1 MTKILYIPEGI
12 IIQLIKYPI
21 KYPIKYMLYTPIYE
35 ETAFYV
41 ARKSS
46 PEELITYICDRKNG
60 GYIRSNDDLLK
71 HEAGYFVRGEFE
83 IIYD

>member
-21 KYPIKYMLYTPIYE
+21 KYMLYTPIYE

-41 ARKSS
+41 VRKSP
-46 PEELITYICDRKNG
+46 PEELITYICDRKYG
-60 GYIRSNDDLLK
+60 GYVHAINDFLN
-71 HEAGYFVRGEFE
+71 HETGYFIREEFE
-83 IIYD
+83 IIYE